1 MLRRIYRRCAG
12 DVLRCKM
19 PVQPALG
26 YSVLMS
32 DQPHRSK
39 GCAARMREY
48 PAPCRMISV
57 QPTLHQ
63 AVSAE
68 RCTERCCDGQ
78 PKSCAGH
85 HESCTIIAYFSGTCK
100 PRCRFPPPFSAT
112 FRLSLPQPYRPFCRW
127 PMPRISVGGFRQPS
141 SQRRFCCWLPLLFPS
156 ADPSRLRRRPIGIFA
171 GFLSAGLYQEP
182 PPRFSPV
189 PLGQRGC
196 YGSCPAGGCPTF
208 GAPVLLSVIDGV
220 APYQN
225 LILTKP
231 HGSKL
236 SLSSFYGLSHGTG
249 QPLPQFAVPLDH
261 MLPVAYSQRLVVP
274 LTMDT
279 F

>member
-100 PRCRFPPPFSAT
+100 SRCRFPPPFSAAFDRPHRSPMGPFT
-112 FRLSLPQPYRPFCRW
+112 VGFHRRFPWTATLSGLLPLFFVGRLPQPSPPPDWDF
-127 PMPRISVGGFRQPS
+127 
-141 SQRRFCCWLPLLFPS
+141 RRFPLCGPLSGTAAEIFAASPKGNENVVENSPPEAAPLLG
-156 ADPSRLRRRPIGIFA
+156 RLCF
-171 GFLSAGLYQEP
+171 
-182 PPRFSPV
+182 
-189 PLGQRGC
+189 
-196 YGSCPAGGCPTF
+196 
-208 GAPVLLSVIDGV
+208 LSVIDGV

-225 LILTKP
+225 LISDETAWIKAVSLVFLRSIAWHRAAAP
-231 HGSKL
+231 VVCGS
-236 SLSSFYGLSHGTG
+236 
-249 QPLPQFAVPLDH
+249 D
-261 MLPVAYSQRLVVP
+261 
-274 LTMDT
+274 
-279 F
+279 